1 MITNKTILKVNLVI
15 SFLIFAIICNPS
27 TFSFLFSSNPYSS
40 VFAKTPSNCF
50 DAKLTGENEVPSKK
64 TKATGFVE
72 LNANNGNNNSMIFK
86 INVTNIEKATSIHL
100 HKGKVGENGISMMIL
115 YKTDFPSAITNG
127 VLSSG
132 NITSANLENQSP
144 VRNLKDLINLMNNG
158 EVYVHVHT
166 VANPAGEIRG
176 QLLPCNAT

>member
-72 LNANNGNNNSMIFK
+72 LNANNGNNNSM
-86 INVTNIEKATSIHL
+86 
-100 HKGKVGENGISMMIL
+100 MIL